1 MGNTSDT
8 ASIRE
13 TLLCI
18 TITLD
23 MNCFLGTQGFV
34 LPSTTTGLIVL
45 SYLFPSAVLHKK
57 SNLRLNCFLE
67 TSTQG
72 SAITNTTSR
81 LVVHSY
87 LLPSTVLHQKN
98 NLRMYCFL
106 GTITRGSAITS
117 TT

>member
-8 ASIRE
+8 ASI
-13 TLLCI
+13 
-18 TITLD
+18 LD
-23 MNCFLGTQGFV
+23 MHCFLGTQGFV
-34 LPSTTTGLIVL
+34 IPSTTTGLIVL

-72 SAITNTTSR
+72 SAITNTTPR
-81 LVVHSY
+81 LVVYSY
-87 LLPSTVLHQKN
+87 LLPSPVLHKKN
-98 NLRMYCFL
+98 NLRMYSFL
-106 GTITRGSAITS
+106 GTMTQGPTITS

>member
-1 MGNTSDT
+1 MGNTLDT
-8 ASIRE
+8 ASILE

-18 TITLD
+18 MITLD

-34 LPSTTTGLIVL
+34 IPSTTTGLIVL

-72 SAITNTTSR
+72 SAITRITKE
-81 LVVHSY
+81 LVVNLC
-87 LLPSTVLHQKN
+87 LLTSAVLHKKN
-98 NLRMYCFL
+98 NLRMN
-106 GTITRGSAITS
+106 
-117 TT
+117 